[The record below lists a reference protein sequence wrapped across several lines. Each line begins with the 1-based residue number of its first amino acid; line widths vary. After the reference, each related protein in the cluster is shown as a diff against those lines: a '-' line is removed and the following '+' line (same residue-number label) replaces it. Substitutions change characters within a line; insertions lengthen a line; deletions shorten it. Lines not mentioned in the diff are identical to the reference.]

1 MVKKEKLRSKRYWL
15 AALLLFLCTVLFC
28 AAPAHAAKLNKTS
41 LKITKGKS
49 ISDSFRDKDKAG
61 LVDFK

>member
-49 ISDSFRDKDKAG
+49 TYLTCLLYTSDAADE
-61 LVDFK
+61 